1 MPPAEQVSL
10 TLPDDAPFHIAEAA
24 MLDVVARAAAT
35 LNSPEKLKQIIL
47 VNYIE
52 GEGPKDKGYRFPEAK
67 LSVQLQAANAT
78 WKATIHIIK
87 ALHMNIDVV
96 FMWEN

>member
-1 MPPAEQVSL
+1 
-10 TLPDDAPFHIAEAA
+10 

-52 GEGPKDKGYRFPEAK
+52 GEGPKDKGYRLAPARRGFF
-67 LSVQLQAANAT
+67 
-78 WKATIHIIK
+78 WR
-87 ALHMNIDVV
+87 
-96 FMWEN
+96 

>member
-1 MPPAEQVSL
+1 
-10 TLPDDAPFHIAEAA
+10 

-52 GEGPKDKGYRFPEAK
+52 GEGPKDKGYRYIPEAK

-96 FMWEN
+96 FMWENKDNAAYPGKNRPDEIRGRLGH

>member
-1 MPPAEQVSL
+1 
-10 TLPDDAPFHIAEAA
+10 

-52 GEGPKDKGYRFPEAK
+52 GEGPKDKGYRYIPEYK
-67 LSVQLQAANAT
+67 PPMRLGRQRST
-78 WKATIHIIK
+78 SSRPCT
-87 ALHMNIDVV
+87 
-96 FMWEN
+96 

>member
-1 MPPAEQVSL
+1 
-10 TLPDDAPFHIAEAA
+10 

-52 GEGPKDKGYRFPEAK
+52 GEGPKDKGYRYIPEAK
-67 LSVQLQAANAT
+67 LSVQLQAALSEVGFTYPRASSVGCGC
-78 WKATIHIIK
+78 A
-87 ALHMNIDVV
+87 AGAPQVV
-96 FMWEN
+96 DLGSVRTYVHTVRRPP

>member
-1 MPPAEQVSL
+1 
-10 TLPDDAPFHIAEAA
+10 

-52 GEGPKDKGYRFPEAK
+52 GEGPKGKGYRYPMR
-67 LSVQLQAANAT
+67 LGRQRST
-78 WKATIHIIK
+78 SSRPCT
-87 ALHMNIDVV
+87 
-96 FMWEN
+96 